1 MIELGP
7 VAPRLTYDQ
16 AWLYTAT
23 LTHNNKH
30 DWRLP
35 TFTEASDNQWWITQE
50 HRSLGWMNR
59 DSRANNPT
67 TLHYRAIPVRTL

>member
-7 VAPRLTYDQ
+7 VAPRLTYDE

-23 LTHNNKH
+23 LAHNNYF

-35 TFTEASDNQWWITQE
+35 NWTEARH